1 MARVSLTTE
10 LNIRDGYVIYDDS
23 DCNEHTSKMGDILY
37 YECPNGKKVY
47 GFYGTRYGMIMI
59 FGSVADA
66 EKFMDYIKAENP
78 NNIKVDLKRIKDYKI
93 ISLADYIA
101 LYFSRRGEMPKNFP
115 SDYIISQRNKIN

>member
-1 MARVSLTTE
+1 MVKLSITSE
-10 LNIRDGYVIYDDS
+10 LHIREGYVIYDDS
-23 DCNEHTSKMGDILY
+23 NRNGYTKMGDILY

-47 GFYGTRYGMIMI
+47 GFYGTRYGMIMV

-66 EKFMDYIKAENP
+66 EKFMEYLKAENP

-101 LYFSRRGEMPKNFP
+101 LYFSRKGEMPKNFP

>member
-47 GFYGTRYGMIMI
+47 GFYGTRYGTII
-59 FGSVADA
+59 VFGSVADA
-66 EKFMDYIKAENP
+66 ENFMEHLRVDNP

-101 LYFSRRGEMPKNFP
+101 LYFSRRGETPKNFP

>member
-23 DCNEHTSKMGDILY
+23 DCNEHTSKMGNILY

-47 GFYGTRYGMIMI
+47 GFYGTRYGTIMV

-66 EKFMDYIKAENP
+66 ENFMEYLKAENP
-78 NNIKVDLKRIKDYKI
+78 NNIKVSLDRLKDYKI

>member
-23 DCNEHTSKMGDILY
+23 DCNEHTSKMGNILY

-66 EKFMDYIKAENP
+66 ENFMEYLKAENP
-78 NNIKVDLKRIKDYKI
+78 NNIKVSLDRLKDYKI